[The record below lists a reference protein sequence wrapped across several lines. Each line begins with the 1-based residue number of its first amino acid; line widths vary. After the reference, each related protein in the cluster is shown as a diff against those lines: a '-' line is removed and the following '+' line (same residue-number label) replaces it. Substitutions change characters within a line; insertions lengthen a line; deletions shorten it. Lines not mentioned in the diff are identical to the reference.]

1 MNIANV
7 ISRIQRQF
15 GDESGVQVTEADV
28 LRWINDAQNEAVLQH
43 SNLLMSSATVATVAN
58 QQAYNLP
65 AGLLDVKMIRYKTNS
80 TDLSSYPMRF
90 LTTQELDEYF
100 ATWNGTD
107 YLGEPLYFTRGANQ
121 TQFRVFPVPDHSL
134 GTFTLEFSRYPVDV
148 TTAADT
154 IDLPVYYHPYVIEF
168 CLMKAYE
175 MDEEWDAMDRKAAY
189 VQSTL
194 DANFGRDE
202 TFGKNSYPS
211 VTPVSEDY
219 V

>member
-1 MNIANV
+1 MNIAQI

-15 GDESGVQVTEADV
+15 GDESGVQVTEADII
-28 LRWINDAQNEAVLQH
+28 RWINDAQNEAVLQH
-43 SNLLMSSATVATVAN
+43 SNLLMSSSTVATVAN

-65 AGLLDVKMIRYKTNS
+65 AGLLDVKNIRYTKTPEV
-80 TDLSSYPMRF
+80 SSYSLEFM
-90 LTTQELDEYF
+90 TTQELDEYIGN
-100 ATWNGTD
+100 WIGTE
-107 YLGEPLYFTRGANQ
+107 YLGEPEYFTRGANQ
-121 TQFRVFPVPDHSL
+121 TQFRVFPVPDHAL
-134 GTFTLEFSRYPVDV
+134 GTFTLEFSRYATDVVDNNS
-148 TTAADT
+148 T

-168 CLMKAYE
+168 CLMKAFE

-202 TFGKNSYPS
+202 TFGKNAYPS
-211 VTPVSEDY
+211 VMPISEDY

>member
-7 ISRIQRQF
+7 IARIQRQF
-15 GDESGVQVTEADV
+15 GDESGVQVTEADI
-28 LRWINDAQNEAVLQH
+28 LRWINDAQNEAILQH
-43 SNLLMSSATVATVAN
+43 NNLLMTSSTVATVVN

-65 AGLLDVKMIRYKTNS
+65 AGLLDVKAIRYTKS
-80 TDLSSYPMRF
+80 PAVSSYPLEF
-90 LTTQELDEYF
+90 LTTQELDEYIGD
-100 ATWNGTD
+100 WIGTE
-107 YLGEPLYFTRGANQ
+107 YLGEPEYFTRGANQ
-121 TQFRVFPVPDHSL
+121 TQFRVFPVPDHAL
-134 GTFTLEFSRYPVDV
+134 GTFTLEYSRYANDVVDSSSV
-148 TTAADT
+148 

-168 CLMKAYE
+168 CLMKAFE

-202 TFGKNSYPS
+202 QFGKGTYPV
-211 VTPVSEDY
+211 VTTTNEDY